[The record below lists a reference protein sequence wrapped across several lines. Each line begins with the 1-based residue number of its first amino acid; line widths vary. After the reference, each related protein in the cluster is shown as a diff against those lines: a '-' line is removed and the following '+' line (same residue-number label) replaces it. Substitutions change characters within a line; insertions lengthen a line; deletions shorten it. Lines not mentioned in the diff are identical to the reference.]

1 MIEKNLKILWCAFG
15 RIIQFQVG
23 RSTVEEAGKRAWTPK
38 TVTGNRK
45 ELFQGSAALRH
56 RENYILASLL

>member
-23 RSTVEEAGKRAWTPK
+23 RSTVEEAGNRTKKREKSVDT
-38 TVTGNRK
+38 
-45 ELFQGSAALRH
+45 
-56 RENYILASLL
+56 